1 MDDSQQAMVAR
12 SVVIVAE
19 GDEDAM
25 SGSRSMLSSS
35 NSQGSMGMSNSLAS
49 LSSSNKSGATRTGSR
64 VQFRFWEWI
73 LKA

>member
-25 SGSRSMLSSS
+25 SGSPQHALK
-35 NSQGSMGMSNSLAS
+35 QQQ
-49 LSSSNKSGATRTGSR
+49 SGHGH
-64 VQFRFWEWI
+64 VQ
-73 LKA
+73 